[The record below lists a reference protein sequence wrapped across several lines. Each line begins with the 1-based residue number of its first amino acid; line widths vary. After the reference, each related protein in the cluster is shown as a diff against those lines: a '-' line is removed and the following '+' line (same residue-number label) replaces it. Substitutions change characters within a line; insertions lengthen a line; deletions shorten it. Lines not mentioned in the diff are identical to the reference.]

1 MESTHCVISTM
12 VVADRKTKTLELS
25 LVEDKIIVTIQS
37 GENVFSMESMGYG
50 GGKPTLVVLRR

>member
-1 MESTHCVISTM
+1 M